1 MSLFKKIRQVFCHH
15 YFVFD
20 ANKTMVEADGL
31 THRYIFTCAKCDMS
45 LDFKSIVLSEGICN
59 TFRDYADL
67 KHNYLLLLAK
77 YEPENYREAFKK
89 YEKTEKS

>member
-1 MSLFKKIRQVFCHH
+1 MTFIRNIKQKLCKH

-20 ANKTMVEADGL
+20 VNKTTADADGL

-45 LDFKSIVLSEGICN
+45 LDFKSVVLSEGICN

-67 KHNYLLLLAK
+67 KHDYLLLLAK
-77 YEPENYREAFKK
+77 YEPENYRKAFKE
-89 YEKTEKS
+89 YEKINL

>member
-1 MSLFKKIRQVFCHH
+1 MSLSKKIQQVFCHH

-20 ANKTMVEADGL
+20 VNKSTVEADGL
-31 THRYIFTCAKCDMS
+31 THRYIFTCTKCDMS
-45 LDFKSIVLSEGICN
+45 LDFKSVVLSEGVCN

-67 KHNYLLLLAK
+67 KHDYLLLLAK

-89 YEKTEKS
+89 YEKTDL